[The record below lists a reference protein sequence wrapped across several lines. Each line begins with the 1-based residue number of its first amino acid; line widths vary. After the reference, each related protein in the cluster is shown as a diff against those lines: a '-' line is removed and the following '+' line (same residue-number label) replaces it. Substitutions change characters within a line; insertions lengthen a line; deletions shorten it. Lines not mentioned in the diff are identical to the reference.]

1 MRWDCRSHGEGRR
14 DGVGETKVEP
24 GFLLEDVTLLQAL
37 RKGDE
42 TAFAQLIDHYHA
54 SLLRLA
60 MTFVASPAVAEE
72 VVQETWIGIL
82 EGIGRFEGRSSLK
95 TWIFRILTN
104 QAKTRGVRERRNAA
118 FSPLGH
124 STEEPEVPAVDPSRF
139 HTSGYWVDHW
149 NSLPR
154 YWEDETPERLFLS
167 KEGLAQIEKAIS
179 ALPPT
184 QRQVI
189 TLRDVE
195 GLNAVEVCN
204 ILSIGETN
212 QRVLLHRARSHV
224 RRALEKYLD
233 KGDSQS

>member
-1 MRWDCRSHGEGRR
+1 M
-14 DGVGETKVEP
+14 
-24 GFLLEDVTLLQAL
+24 EDVTLLQAL

-104 QAKTRGVRERRNAA
+104 QAKTRGVRERRNAP
-118 FSPLGH
+118 FSPLEH

-154 YWEDETPERLFLS
+154 YWDDETPERIFLS
-167 KEGLAQIEKAIS
+167 KEGLAQIEKAMS

-195 GLNAVEVCN
+195 GLTAVEVCN

>member
-1 MRWDCRSHGEGRR
+1 M
-14 DGVGETKVEP
+14 
-24 GFLLEDVTLLQAL
+24 EDVTLLQAL
-37 RKGDE
+37 RQGDE
-42 TAFAQLIDHYHA
+42 TAFAQLIDHYHS

-72 VVQETWIGIL
+72 VVQETWFGVL
-82 EGIGRFEGRSSLK
+82 KGIGRFEGRSSLK
-95 TWIFRILTN
+95 TWIFRILIN
-104 QAKTRGVRERRNAA
+104 QAKTRGVRERRNAP
-118 FSPLGH
+118 FSPLEH

-154 YWEDETPERLFLS
+154 YWDDETPERLFLS

-179 ALPPT
+179 ALAPT

-195 GLNAVEVCN
+195 GLTAVEVCN

-224 RRALEKYLD
+224 RRALEKYFEE
-233 KGDSQS
+233 GDLQ

>member
-1 MRWDCRSHGEGRR
+1 
-14 DGVGETKVEP
+14 
-24 GFLLEDVTLLQAL
+24 
-37 RKGDE
+37 
-42 TAFAQLIDHYHA
+42 
-54 SLLRLA
+54 
-60 MTFVASPAVAEE
+60 MTFVSSPAVAEE
-72 VVQETWIGIL
+72 VVQETWIGVL

-104 QAKTRGVRERRNAA
+104 QAKTRGVRERRNAP

-124 STEEPEVPAVDPSRF
+124 STEESEAAAVAPSRF

-154 YWEDETPERLFLS
+154 YWDDETPERLFLS
-167 KEGLAQIEKAIS
+167 KEGLAQIKKAIS

-189 TLRDVE
+189 TLRDLE

-224 RRALEKYLD
+224 RRALEKYLEA
-233 KGDSQS
+233 GDSQR

>member
-1 MRWDCRSHGEGRR
+1 M
-14 DGVGETKVEP
+14 
-24 GFLLEDVTLLQAL
+24 
-37 RKGDE
+37 
-42 TAFAQLIDHYHA
+42 
-54 SLLRLA
+54 
-60 MTFVASPAVAEE
+60 
-72 VVQETWIGIL
+72 
-82 EGIGRFEGRSSLK
+82 
-95 TWIFRILTN
+95 
-104 QAKTRGVRERRNAA
+104 
-118 FSPLGH
+118 
-124 STEEPEVPAVDPSRF
+124 DPSRF

-154 YWEDETPERLFLS
+154 YWDDETPERIFLS
-167 KEGLAQIEKAIS
+167 KEGLAQIEKAMS

-195 GLNAVEVCN
+195 GLTAVEVCN

>member
-1 MRWDCRSHGEGRR
+1 
-14 DGVGETKVEP
+14 
-24 GFLLEDVTLLQAL
+24 
-37 RKGDE
+37 
-42 TAFAQLIDHYHA
+42 
-54 SLLRLA
+54 

-72 VVQETWIGIL
+72 VVQETWFGVL
-82 EGIGRFEGRSSLK
+82 KGIGRFEGRSSLK
-95 TWIFRILTN
+95 TWIFRILIN
-104 QAKTRGVRERRNAA
+104 QAKTRGVRERRNAP
-118 FSPLGH
+118 FSPLEH

-154 YWEDETPERLFLS
+154 YWDDETPERLFLS

-179 ALPPT
+179 ALAPT

-195 GLNAVEVCN
+195 GLTAVEVCN

-224 RRALEKYLD
+224 RRALEKYFEE
-233 KGDSQS
+233 GDLQ

>member
-1 MRWDCRSHGEGRR
+1 
-14 DGVGETKVEP
+14 
-24 GFLLEDVTLLQAL
+24 
-37 RKGDE
+37 
-42 TAFAQLIDHYHA
+42 
-54 SLLRLA
+54 
-60 MTFVASPAVAEE
+60 MTFVSSPAVAEE
-72 VVQETWIGIL
+72 VVQETWIGVL

-104 QAKTRGVRERRNAA
+104 QAKTRGVRERRSTP

-124 STEEPEVPAVDPSRF
+124 STEEPEVPAVDPARF

-149 NSLPR
+149 NALPR
-154 YWEDETPERLFLS
+154 YWDDETPERLFLS
-167 KEGLAQIEKAIS
+167 KEGLVQIEKAIS

-195 GLNAVEVCN
+195 GLTAVEVCN

-224 RRALEKYLD
+224 RRALEKYFE
-233 KGDSQS
+233 KGDLQ

>member
-1 MRWDCRSHGEGRR
+1 M
-14 DGVGETKVEP
+14 
-24 GFLLEDVTLLQAL
+24 EDVTLLQAL
-37 RKGDE
+37 RRGDE

-60 MTFVASPAVAEE
+60 MTFVSSPAVAEE
-72 VVQETWIGIL
+72 VVQETWIGVL

-104 QAKTRGVRERRNAA
+104 QAKTRGVRERRNAP

-124 STEEPEVPAVDPSRF
+124 STEEPEAPAVDPSRF

-154 YWEDETPERLFLS
+154 YWDDETPERLFLS
-167 KEGLAQIEKAIS
+167 KEGLAQIEKAIN
-179 ALPPT
+179 ALPPI
-184 QRQVI
+184 QQQVI

-212 QRVLLHRARSHV
+212 QRVLLHRARSQV
-224 RRALEKYLD
+224 RRALEKYLET
-233 KGDSQS
+233 GDSQI

>member
-1 MRWDCRSHGEGRR
+1 M
-14 DGVGETKVEP
+14 
-24 GFLLEDVTLLQAL
+24 EDVTLLQAL
-37 RKGDE
+37 RQGDE
-42 TAFAQLIDHYHA
+42 TAFAQLIDHYHS

-60 MTFVASPAVAEE
+60 MTFVSSPAVAEE
-72 VVQETWIGIL
+72 VVQETWIGVL

-95 TWIFRILTN
+95 TWIFQILTN
-104 QAKTRGVRERRNAA
+104 QAKTRGVRERRNAP
-118 FSPLGH
+118 FSPLGP
-124 STEEPEVPAVDPSRF
+124 SPEEPEVPAVDPSRF

-212 QRVLLHRARSHV
+212 QRVLLHRARSQV
-224 RRALEKYLD
+224 RRALEKYFEE
-233 KGDSQS
+233 GDLQ